1 MPKVDAGYEPKHESV
16 RIRSREAEY
25 IRQVAAKYDERFI
38 DALYRIINAHRDAS
52 LGQYTPVVQVTNKI
66 MTPKIVESE
75 EIEMDLDAFA

>member
-1 MPKVDAGYEPKHESV
+1 MPKVDDGYEPKHESV

-52 LGQYTPVVQVTNKI
+52 LGQYTPVLQVTNT
-66 MTPKIVESE
+66 TPTIVESE
-75 EIEMDLDAFA
+75 DIEMDLDAFA

>member
-52 LGQYTPVVQVTNKI
+52 LGQYTPVVQVTN
-66 MTPKIVESE
+66 TTHTIVESE

>member
-1 MPKVDAGYEPKHESV
+1 MPKVDDGYEPKHESV

-25 IRQVAAKYDERFI
+25 IRQVAARYDERFI

-52 LGQYTPVVQVTNKI
+52 LGQYTPVVQVTNT
-66 MTPKIVESE
+66 TPTIVESE

>member
-38 DALYRIINAHRDAS
+38 DALYRIINAHRDVS
-52 LGQYTPVVQVTNKI
+52 LGQYTPVVQVTNT
-66 MTPKIVESE
+66 TPTIVESE

>member
-1 MPKVDAGYEPKHESV
+1 MPKVDDGYEPKHESV

-52 LGQYTPVVQVTNKI
+52 LGATPVVQLTNT
-66 MTPKIVESE
+66 TPTIVESE

>member
-52 LGQYTPVVQVTNKI
+52 LGVAPVVQVTNT
-66 MTPKIVESE
+66 TPPIVESE